1 MGGDFTKNMAK
12 RNKFP
17 GGCAEGNVLSFSC
30 AEGDLGLELAAPLD
44 GTAVVDYDI
53 AGAREDTVAEMGELL
68 VPGARKIGI
77 DEHVESARGV
87 RVVDEAFVFGVGKIR
102 AEAFNSLF
110 VKLGGFG
117 GESGTVVHSHADV
130 WPGHLC

>member
-53 AGAREDTVAEMGELL
+53 AGARELL

-110 VKLGGFG
+110 VKLGGFV